1 MNFFIGAGETPRR
14 NGNNGNSADSH
25 NRLFGDDGRSSAPIK
40 NHQQSSIPFGN
51 DNVAAVTNGNGHA
64 TNGNG
69 NGTNGNFNGN
79 GTNGHTNG
87 NGNIT
92 HSQRNNKS
100 ESVASV
106 NKGLWILFCLID
118 ESMIFFLKLR
128 FNTACFLT

>member
-1 MNFFIGAGETPRR
+1 MFFFLVGAGETPRR

-25 NRLFGDDGRSSAPIK
+25 NRLFGDDGRSSAATK
-40 NHQQSSIPFGN
+40 NHQQSNIQFGGE
-51 DNVAAVTNGNGHA
+51 NVVA

-69 NGTNGNFNGN
+69 NGNGHSANGNSNGNLNGN

-100 ESVASV
+100 SESVGSV
-106 NKGLWILFCLID
+106 NKGLF
-118 ESMIFFLKLR
+118 SFFL
-128 FNTACFLT
+128 N